1 MRKVS
6 GQDSVFDELFY
17 DGDDVIFNLI
27 YRIREDEKSQI
38 YTDDRLYICAQ
49 SSPDLPVWLYMKGIP
64 SGSERETLFALLVKI
79 FAHNA
84 DVHINMQEPYASEIL
99 PVLAKKIDGNVTF
112 RTYTDM
118 NVYACYTLNKV
129 QEHGSMIRVEKHYIP
144 QIKRLIG
151 QMSMDAEHI
160 ELSDT
165 EAQAYAERNAECPTL
180 YLWRDKDEIASMAR
194 IAQKAIDLAKEEG
207 IKLGLLRPI
216 TLWPFPVKPLAAA
229 ADKVKGFISV
239 ELNMGQMIEDV
250 RLATGCKRPVSLC
263 NRTGG
268 MIPSPDQ
275 VLESIRN
282 AQKGVY

>member
-99 PVLAKKIDGNVTF
+99 PVLAKKIDENVTF
-112 RTYTDM
+112 RTYTNM

-165 EAQAYAERNAECPTL
+165 EAQAYAERNAESPTL

-194 IAQKAIDLAKEEG
+194 IAHINDRYARINTVVTERNLRCRGYAKMLVGKLCESLLANG
-207 IKLGLLRPI
+207 ITPMLYADRSYPASNAAYQRIGFEKVGEI
-216 TLWPFPVKPLAAA
+216 TEYYL
-229 ADKVKGFISV
+229 DK
-239 ELNMGQMIEDV
+239 ND
-250 RLATGCKRPVSLC
+250 
-263 NRTGG
+263 
-268 MIPSPDQ
+268 
-275 VLESIRN
+275 
-282 AQKGVY
+282 